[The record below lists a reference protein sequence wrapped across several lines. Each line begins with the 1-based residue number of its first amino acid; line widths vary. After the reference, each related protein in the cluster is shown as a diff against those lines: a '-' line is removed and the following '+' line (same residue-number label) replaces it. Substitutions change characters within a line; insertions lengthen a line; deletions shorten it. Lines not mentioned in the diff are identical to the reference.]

1 MNYFKKSLC
10 FAILIS
16 SNAFANTDMHK
27 HHGKLAQIDIS
38 PAPKSGQSVFA
49 VPWTTS
55 SRKKNI
61 EYGLLGKLKAQS
73 VYLLPTTEGAPCL
86 TSVKRS
92 HDLKYDT
99 SPTFMASLDQTR
111 CLKHIKTYGLGLLSD
126 VKPKFQRISIERKTI
141 TNDVSST
148 TNLIP
153 KEWKQIEET
162 CAGLKYRLDPVPR
175 QINLGKSSELSLLEY
190 KLIPNKDSEL
200 GPYFLYLLR
209 GRWGETL
216 INASSE
222 LKSAFTLNDAKYLHF
237 SFRGISECNFGG
249 VSVIKITPN
258 GPKPVMFD
266 DAGST

>member
-16 SNAFANTDMHK
+16 SNVFGNTAINK
-27 HHGKLAQIDIS
+27 QQGKLTQIDIFS
-38 PAPKSGQSVFA
+38 APKSGQSVFA
-49 VPWTTS
+49 APWTTS
-55 SRKKNI
+55 SSKNKTN
-61 EYGLLGKLKAQS
+61 YGLLGKLKAQS
-73 VYLLPTTEGAPCL
+73 VYLLPTTGSTPCL

-111 CLKHIKTYGLGLLSD
+111 CAEHFKTYDLGLLSD
-126 VKPKFQRISIERKTI
+126 IKPKFQRIPIERKTI
-141 TNDVSST
+141 SNDVSSI
-148 TNLIP
+148 TNIIP

-175 QINLGKSSELSLLEY
+175 QINLGTSSELHLLEY
-190 KLIPNKDSEL
+190 KFVPNKDSEL
-200 GPYFLYLLR
+200 GPYFLYVVR
-209 GRWGETL
+209 GKWGETL

-237 SFRGISECNFGG
+237 SFRGISECNFSG